1 MVKSRGREGARSFG
15 GQTEMAKAIV
25 AGIALIGA
33 ASALYPATA
42 SARHPQKRTVAEA
55 RFGLVTSRA
64 PRMGPQLVRRGGY
77 VAISDMVRPR
87 PFRGMTDIYPF
98 ASAGFHVS
106 AGSRYFSRANF
117 WSAAEQTTRGLLF
130 NPRLRGGGGVSTGF
144 RGRTWALTTGY
155 DLEVAPRL
163 VVGIEGGALK
173 GRAINAGPRGRAFRA
188 DDRKAN
194 RAGLN
199 PLATLAVRFAF

>member
-1 MVKSRGREGARSFG
+1 
-15 GQTEMAKAIV
+15 MAKAIC
-25 AGIALIGA
+25 AGFALIGA
-33 ASALYPATA
+33 ACVLCPMAA
-42 SARHPQKRTVAEA
+42 SARHPQKRSVAEA
-55 RFGLVTSRA
+55 RFGLVTSRT

-77 VAISDMVRPR
+77 TALSDMVRPR

-98 ASAGFHVS
+98 AIAGFHVS

-117 WSAAEQTTRGLLF
+117 WSAAEQTTRGLLL

-144 RGRTWALTTGY
+144 RGPTWALTTGY
-155 DLEVAPRL
+155 DVALLPRL

-173 GRAINAGPRGRAFRA
+173 GRAINPGPRGRMFRA
-188 DDRKAN
+188 DDRKAS
-194 RAGLN
+194 RAGSN